1 MTARQITK
9 LINLT
14 TDAVLS
20 EKMSYEDGGQLNKEL
35 WLLAQDRGLLA
46 EVTDELQEQTE
57 QEMQT
62 AIRRTLPQD

>member
-1 MTARQITK
+1 MTAHQITK

-20 EKMSYEDGGQLNKEL
+20 EKMSYEAGSLLNKEL
-35 WLLAQDRGLLA
+35 WLLAQERGLLA